1 MPEIART
8 RSETRKAE
16 GGFDRL
22 PPQSRE
28 AEISVLGGLLLDN
41 AVFDQIADVLE
52 SDDFHWP
59 AHGIIFRAIRDL
71 SSNGQPAD
79 LVTLNERLAQT
90 GELETVGGASFLAS
104 LVDAVPTAANAPYHA
119 RIVREKSVLRQLI
132 REATSIA
139 SMGYEGSDDI
149 QSLVNE
155 AESRIFRIGEQ
166 GIRKVMQPIKGI
178 IKETLHEIEE
188 LYSKPE
194 HVTGLPT
201 GFQYVD
207 ELTSGL
213 QASDLIIVAGRPS
226 MGKTSFALNIAQH
239 VAVEYGKTVAIFSL
253 EMASNQLVQRMLCS
267 EARIDSKRV
276 RTGHLRRDDFG
287 TLVLACGRLSE
298 APIYIDDSGS
308 ATVLEIR
315 AKARR
320 LKRERG
326 DLSLVVVDY
335 LQLMH
340 GHQETDN
347 RTQEVSDI
355 SRGLKALAK
364 ELKVPVMAL
373 SQLSRAVEQRGG
385 SRRPV
390 LADLRESGAIEQD
403 ADLVAFIYRDEVYD
417 DHSPDKGK
425 AEILIRKHRNGPQG
439 MVKLAFFGEYT
450 RFENLADSG
459 IVSD

>member
-1 MPEIART
+1 
-8 RSETRKAE
+8 
-16 GGFDRL
+16 
-22 PPQSRE
+22 
-28 AEISVLGGLLLDN
+28 VLLDN
-41 AVFDQIADVLE
+41 HVFDNVADMLE
-52 SDDFHWP
+52 AGDFHWP
-59 AHGIIFRAIRDL
+59 AHGTIYRAIRDL
-71 SSNGQPAD
+71 RANGQPAD
-79 LVTLNERLAQT
+79 LVTLTERLAQT
-90 GELETVGGASFLAS
+90 GELEITGGASFLAS
-104 LVDAVPTAANAPYHA
+104 LVDAVPTAANASYHA
-119 RIVREKSVLRQLI
+119 KIVREKSVLRQLI
-132 REATSIA
+132 REATGIA
-139 SMGYEGSDDI
+139 TLGYEGGDDI
-149 QSLVNE
+149 QGIVNE

-166 GIRKVMQPIKGI
+166 GIRKSMQPIKGI

-188 LYSKPE
+188 LYNKPE
-194 HVTGLPT
+194 HVTGLAT

-213 QASDLIIVAGRPS
+213 QKSDLIIIAGRPS

-239 VAVEYGKTVAIFSL
+239 AAVEQGKTVAVFSL

-276 RTGHLRRDDFG
+276 RTGHLRRDDFSK
-287 TLVLACGRLSE
+287 LVLACGRLSE

-315 AKARR
+315 TKARR

-335 LQLMH
+335 LQLMR

-364 ELKVPVMAL
+364 ELSVPVVAL

-385 SRRPV
+385 KDRRPV

-417 DHSPDKGK
+417 ENTLDKGK

-439 MVKLAFFGEYT
+439 VVKLAFFGEYT
-450 RFENLADSG
+450 RFENLADG
-459 IVSD
+459 GMVPD